1 MHRNQGV
8 TAPEGFRAA
17 GIAAGIKA
25 SGKPDLALVF
35 NEGPDL
41 SAAGVFTRNKVR
53 AAPVQW
59 SEQVLTTG
67 RLRSVI
73 LNSGG
78 ANACTGPGGFQ
89 DTHQTAEAVAAAL
102 SDWGTETGAI
112 EVAVCSTGLIG
123 DRLPMDKVLAGVT
136 EIVHEMAG
144 GLSGGDEAARAIMTT
159 DTVPKQ
165 VALHHPDKWT
175 VGAMAKGAGMMA
187 PSLATMLVVITTDA
201 VADTEALKLALKNA
215 AAKTFDRLDI
225 DGSCSTN
232 DTVLLLSSGASEIRP
247 SQSEL
252 DDAVFTVC
260 DDLCAQLQG
269 DAEGVTKRIAI
280 TVKGA
285 ASEDDALVAARALA
299 RDSLVK
305 TALFGSDPNW
315 GRVLAAVGIAPVELE
330 ADRISVSFNGSAVC
344 IDGAGAPG
352 ARDVDLSGPD
362 IEVIVDLAVGEH
374 EATIRTTE
382 LKAAFAADMVFLRN
396 CGIQPVVV
404 HGGGPQ
410 ISAMLKRLGIQG
422 DFKGGFRVTTPEVLE
437 IARMVLFGQVGRELV
452 GLINAHG
459 PYAVGITGEDAHLFT
474 AVRRSVTVDGVL
486 TDIGLV
492 GDVEHVN
499 TDAVLDLIA
508 AGRIPVVSTIAPDA
522 DGVVHNINADT
533 AAAALAEALGA
544 EKLLMLTDVEGL
556 YTDWPDRTS
565 LVTEIDTAALEQ
577 LLPRLESGMV
587 PKIEACLRAVQN
599 GVPSAHVI
607 DGRVEHCVLV
617 ELFTDEGTGT
627 KVVTPA

>member
-1 MHRNQGV
+1 VTDNSSLHHNQGV
-8 TAPEGFRAA
+8 TAPAGFRAA
-17 GIAAGIKA
+17 GIAAGIKV
-25 SGKPDLALVF
+25 SGRADLALVF

-41 SAAGVFTRNKVR
+41 AAAGVFTRNKVK

-59 SEQVLTTG
+59 SQQVLTTG

-123 DRLPMDKVLAGVT
+123 DRLPMDKVLAGVA

-201 VADTEALKLALKNA
+201 VASSDALREALTHA

-232 DTVLLLSSGASEIRP
+232 DTVLLLSSGASAIRP
-247 SQSEL
+247 SQGEL
-252 DDAVFTVC
+252 DAAVFAVC
-260 DDLCAQLQG
+260 DDLCAQLQA

-285 ASEDDALVAARALA
+285 IDDDEALIGARALA

-315 GRVLAAVGIAPVELE
+315 GRVLAAIGIAPIELE

-352 ARDVDLSGPD
+352 AREVDLSGAD
-362 IEVIVDLAVGEH
+362 IEVIVDLKIGDG
-374 EATIRTTE
+374 EATIRTTDLSHAYVE
-382 LKAAFAADMVFLRN
+382 EN
-396 CGIQPVVV
+396 
-404 HGGGPQ
+404 
-410 ISAMLKRLGIQG
+410 SA
-422 DFKGGFRVTTPEVLE
+422 
-437 IARMVLFGQVGRELV
+437 
-452 GLINAHG
+452 
-459 PYAVGITGEDAHLFT
+459 Y
-474 AVRRSVTVDGVL
+474 S
-486 TDIGLV
+486 
-492 GDVEHVN
+492 
-499 TDAVLDLIA
+499 
-508 AGRIPVVSTIAPDA
+508 S
-522 DGVVHNINADT
+522 
-533 AAAALAEALGA
+533 
-544 EKLLMLTDVEGL
+544 
-556 YTDWPDRTS
+556 
-565 LVTEIDTAALEQ
+565 
-577 LLPRLESGMV
+577 
-587 PKIEACLRAVQN
+587 
-599 GVPSAHVI
+599 
-607 DGRVEHCVLV
+607 
-617 ELFTDEGTGT
+617 
-627 KVVTPA
+627 